1 MLYISQDRS
10 FNLKDRKMI
19 RIIAIATLLFFNGHL
34 LKSQSDPPKLVVGI
48 VVDQMRFDHLYKY
61 QERFSNGGF
70 KRIMREGFN
79 YKNTQFSYVPTVTA
93 AGHASIYTGT
103 TPSIHGIIGNTWY
116 QRSTKQA
123 ITNIGDENE
132 LIVGTKDVN
141 SYGASPRN
149 LLTTTITD
157 QLRMGTNFRAKVISV
172 SLKDRGAILPGGH
185 AANAAYWHDWK
196 SSPGYFISS
205 SYYMDELPNWVT
217 KFNKLEKSDSYLTD
231 SWSTLYPIESYTLS
245 APDDNNYERALGGKT
260 SPTFPYDFKSMRERY
275 SEVGSEF
282 QLIWVTPAGNSLLT
296 DFAIEAIKNEG
307 LGTDDITDFINISYT
322 VTDIIGHTFGPQ
334 SVEFEDVILRLDRN
348 IESLLKSL
356 DATVGTGN
364 YLLFLTSDHGSVPVA
379 SYLADNKL
387 PAGLVN
393 IQKYEAAL
401 LSHLN
406 SKYGTNEWIENFD
419 GEAVYLN
426 RDLIKQKKLS
436 LRVVQQEAADF
447 LITLEDVTGALT
459 ASNLQSK
466 SYGYGMNKMLQN
478 GYHSKRSGDVILVF
492 KPGYVQNL
500 DPRITMQKVKG
511 TTHGSGYAYD
521 THVPMLWFGKSIPKG
536 KSVRK
541 VSVIDIAPSIAQK
554 LNIAY
559 PSGSTGEPLIEL
571 FE

>member
-1 MLYISQDRS
+1 
-10 FNLKDRKMI
+10 MI
-19 RIIAIATLLFFNGHL
+19 RIIAITALLFFNGYL
-34 LKSQSDPPKLVVGI
+34 LKSQTDKPKLVVGI

-79 YKNTQFSYVPTVTA
+79 YKNTQYNYVPTVTA

-103 TPSIHGIIGNTWY
+103 TPSTHGIIGNTWY
-116 QRSTKQA
+116 QRSSKQI
-123 ITNIGDENE
+123 ITNIEDNNE
-132 LIVGTKDVN
+132 LLIGTEAAD
-141 SYGASPRN
+141 SYGGSPRN
-149 LLTTTITD
+149 MLTTTITD

-185 AANAAYWHDWK
+185 SANAAYWHDWK
-196 SSPGYFISS
+196 SSPGNFVSS

-217 KFNKLEKSDSYLTD
+217 KFNKLEKSNSYLTD
-231 SWSTLYPIESYTLS
+231 SWSTLYPIESYTMS
-245 APDDNNYERALGGKT
+245 APDDNNYERAIAGKT
-260 SPTFPYDFKSMRERY
+260 SATFPYDYKSMRERY
-275 SEVGSEF
+275 KEIGAEY

-296 DFAIEAIKNEG
+296 DFAIEAIKSEG
-307 LGTDDITDFINISYT
+307 LGTDEITDFISISYS
-322 VTDIIGHTFGPQ
+322 VPDVIGHTFGPQ
-334 SVEFEDVILRLDRN
+334 SVEFEDVILRLDRD

-387 PAGLVN
+387 PAGIAN
-393 IQKYEAAL
+393 IKNHEVAL

-406 SKYGTNEWIENFD
+406 SKYGTNQWIENFD

-436 LRVVQQEAADF
+436 LRAVQQEAADF
-447 LITLEDVTGALT
+447 LITLEEVAGALI
-459 ASNLQSK
+459 ASDLQSQ
-466 SYGYGMNKMLQN
+466 SYSYGMNQMIQN
-478 GYHSKRSGDVILVF
+478 GYYSKRSGDVILVF
-492 KPGYVQNL
+492 KPGFVQNL
-500 DPRITMQKVKG
+500 DPRITMQKIKG
-511 TTHGSGYAYD
+511 TSHGSGYAYD

-536 KSVRK
+536 NSVRN
-541 VSVIDIAPSIAQK
+541 VSVTDIAPSIAQM
-554 LNIAY
+554 LNISY
-559 PSGSTGEPLIEL
+559 PSGTTGEPLIEL

>member
-1 MLYISQDRS
+1 
-10 FNLKDRKMI
+10 MI
-19 RIIAIATLLFFNGHL
+19 RIIAITALLFFNGYL
-34 LKSQSDPPKLVVGI
+34 VKSQTDKPKLVVGI

-70 KRIMREGFN
+70 KRIIREGFN
-79 YKNTQFSYVPTVTA
+79 YKNTQYNYVPTVTA

-103 TPSIHGIIGNTWY
+103 TPSTHGIIGNTWY
-116 QRSTKQA
+116 QRSSKQI
-123 ITNIGDENE
+123 ITNIEDNNE
-132 LIVGTKDVN
+132 LLIGTEAVD
-141 SYGASPRN
+141 SYGGSPRN

-185 AANAAYWHDWK
+185 SANAAYWHDWK
-196 SSPGYFISS
+196 SSPGNFVSS

-217 KFNKLEKSDSYLTD
+217 KFNKLGKSNSYLTD
-231 SWSTLYPIESYTLS
+231 SWSTLYPIESYTMS
-245 APDDNNYERALGGKT
+245 APDDNNYERAIAGKT
-260 SPTFPYDFKSMRERY
+260 SATFPYDYKSMRERY
-275 SEVGSEF
+275 KEIGAEY

-296 DFAIEAIKNEG
+296 DFAIEAIKSEG
-307 LGTDDITDFINISYT
+307 LGTDEITDFISISYS
-322 VTDIIGHTFGPQ
+322 VPDVIGHTFGPQ
-334 SVEFEDVILRLDRN
+334 SVEFEDVILRLDRD

-387 PAGLVN
+387 PAGIAN
-393 IQKYEAAL
+393 IKNHEVAL

-406 SKYGTNEWIENFD
+406 SKYGTNQWIENFD

-436 LRVVQQEAADF
+436 LRAVQQEAADF
-447 LITLEDVTGALT
+447 LITLEEVTGALI
-459 ASNLQSK
+459 ASDLQSQ
-466 SYGYGMNKMLQN
+466 SYSYGMNQMIQN

-492 KPGYVQNL
+492 KPGFVQNL
-500 DPRITMQKVKG
+500 DPRITMQKIKG
-511 TTHGSGYAYD
+511 TSHGSGYAYD

-536 KSVRK
+536 NSVRN
-541 VSVIDIAPSIAQK
+541 VSVTDIAPSIAQM
-554 LNIAY
+554 LNISY
-559 PSGSTGEPLIEL
+559 PSGTTGEPLIEL

>member
-1 MLYISQDRS
+1 
-10 FNLKDRKMI
+10 MI
-19 RIIAIATLLFFNGHL
+19 RIIAITALLFFNGYL
-34 LKSQSDPPKLVVGI
+34 VKSQTDKPKLVVGI

-70 KRIMREGFN
+70 KRIIREGFN
-79 YKNTQFSYVPTVTA
+79 YKNTQYNYVPTVTA

-103 TPSIHGIIGNTWY
+103 TPSTHGIIGNTWY
-116 QRSTKQA
+116 QRSSKQI
-123 ITNIGDENE
+123 ITNIEDNNE
-132 LIVGTKDVN
+132 LLIGTEAVD
-141 SYGASPRN
+141 SYGGSPRN

-157 QLRMGTNFRAKVISV
+157 QLRLGTNFRAKVISV

-185 AANAAYWHDWK
+185 SANAAYWHDWK
-196 SSPGYFISS
+196 SSPGNFVSS

-217 KFNKLEKSDSYLTD
+217 KFNKLGKSNSYLTD
-231 SWSTLYPIESYTLS
+231 SWSTLYPIESYTMS
-245 APDDNNYERALGGKT
+245 APDDNNYERAIAGKT
-260 SPTFPYDFKSMRERY
+260 SATFPYDYKSMRERY
-275 SEVGSEF
+275 KEIGAEY

-296 DFAIEAIKNEG
+296 DFAIEAIKSEG
-307 LGTDDITDFINISYT
+307 LGTDEITDFISISYS
-322 VTDIIGHTFGPQ
+322 VPDVIGHTFGPQ
-334 SVEFEDVILRLDRN
+334 SVEFEDVILRLDRD

-387 PAGLVN
+387 PAGIAN
-393 IQKYEAAL
+393 IKNHEVAL

-406 SKYGTNEWIENFD
+406 SKYGTNQWIENFD

-436 LRVVQQEAADF
+436 LRAVQQEAADF
-447 LITLEDVTGALT
+447 LITLEEVTGALI
-459 ASNLQSK
+459 ASDLQSQ
-466 SYGYGMNKMLQN
+466 SYSYGMNQMIQN

-492 KPGYVQNL
+492 KPGFVQNL
-500 DPRITMQKVKG
+500 DPRITMQKIKG
-511 TTHGSGYAYD
+511 TSHGSGYAYD

-536 KSVRK
+536 NSVRN
-541 VSVIDIAPSIAQK
+541 VSVTDIAPSIAQM
-554 LNIAY
+554 LNISY
-559 PSGSTGEPLIEL
+559 PSGTTGEPLIEL

>member
-1 MLYISQDRS
+1 M
-10 FNLKDRKMI
+10 
-19 RIIAIATLLFFNGHL
+19 
-34 LKSQSDPPKLVVGI
+34 
-48 VVDQMRFDHLYKY
+48 
-61 QERFSNGGF
+61 
-70 KRIMREGFN
+70 
-79 YKNTQFSYVPTVTA
+79 
-93 AGHASIYTGT
+93 
-103 TPSIHGIIGNTWY
+103 
-116 QRSTKQA
+116 
-123 ITNIGDENE
+123 
-132 LIVGTKDVN
+132 
-141 SYGASPRN
+141 
-149 LLTTTITD
+149 
-157 QLRMGTNFRAKVISV
+157 
-172 SLKDRGAILPGGH
+172 
-185 AANAAYWHDWK
+185 
-196 SSPGYFISS
+196 
-205 SYYMDELPNWVT
+205 
-217 KFNKLEKSDSYLTD
+217 
-231 SWSTLYPIESYTLS
+231 
-245 APDDNNYERALGGKT
+245 
-260 SPTFPYDFKSMRERY
+260 
-275 SEVGSEF
+275 
-282 QLIWVTPAGNSLLT
+282 LT

-387 PAGLVN
+387 PAGLAN
-393 IQKYEAAL
+393 IQKHEAAL

-406 SKYGTNEWIENFD
+406 SKYGTNQWIENFD
-419 GEAVYLN
+419 GESVYLN

-436 LRVVQQEAADF
+436 IRAVQQEAADF

-459 ASNLQSK
+459 ASDLQSK
-466 SYGYGMNKMLQN
+466 SYGYGMNQMLQN

-492 KPGYVQNL
+492 KPGFVQNL
-500 DPRITMQKVKG
+500 DPRITMQTVKG

-521 THVPMLWFGKSIPKG
+521 THVPMLWFGNSIPKG

-541 VSVIDIAPSIAQK
+541 VSVIDIAPSIAQM

>member
-1 MLYISQDRS
+1 
-10 FNLKDRKMI
+10 MI
-19 RIIAIATLLFFNGHL
+19 RIIAITALLFFNGYL
-34 LKSQSDPPKLVVGI
+34 LKSQTDKPKLVVGI

-79 YKNTQFSYVPTVTA
+79 YKNTQYNYVPTVTA

-103 TPSIHGIIGNTWY
+103 TPSTHGIIGNTWY
-116 QRSTKQA
+116 QRSSKQI
-123 ITNIGDENE
+123 ITNIEDNNE
-132 LIVGTKDVN
+132 LLIGTEAVD
-141 SYGASPRN
+141 SYGGSPRN

-185 AANAAYWHDWK
+185 SANAAYWHDWK
-196 SSPGYFISS
+196 SSPGNFVSS

-217 KFNKLEKSDSYLTD
+217 KVNKLEKSNSYLTD
-231 SWSTLYPIESYTLS
+231 SWSTLYPIESYTMS
-245 APDDNNYERALGGKT
+245 APDDNNYERAIAGKT
-260 SPTFPYDFKSMRERY
+260 SATFPYDYKSMRERY
-275 SEVGSEF
+275 KEIGAEY

-296 DFAIEAIKNEG
+296 DFAIEAIKSEG
-307 LGTDDITDFINISYT
+307 LGTDEITDFISISYS
-322 VTDIIGHTFGPQ
+322 VPDVIGHTFGPQ
-334 SVEFEDVILRLDRN
+334 SVEFEDVILRLDRD

-387 PAGLVN
+387 PAGIAN
-393 IQKYEAAL
+393 IKKHEVAL

-406 SKYGTNEWIENFD
+406 SKYGTNQWIENFD

-436 LRVVQQEAADF
+436 LRAVQQEAADF
-447 LITLEDVTGALT
+447 LITLEEVTGALI
-459 ASNLQSK
+459 ASDLQSQ
-466 SYGYGMNKMLQN
+466 SYSYGMNQMIQN
-478 GYHSKRSGDVILVF
+478 GYYSKRSGDVILVF
-492 KPGYVQNL
+492 KPGFVQSL
-500 DPRITMQKVKG
+500 DPRITMQKIKG
-511 TTHGSGYAYD
+511 TSHGSGYAYD
-521 THVPMLWFGKSIPKG
+521 THVPMLWFGNSIPKG
-536 KSVRK
+536 NSVRK
-541 VSVIDIAPSIAQK
+541 VSVTDIAPSIAQI
-554 LNIAY
+554 LNISY
-559 PSGSTGEPLIEL
+559 PSGTTGEPLIEL

>member
-1 MLYISQDRS
+1 
-10 FNLKDRKMI
+10 MI
-19 RIIAIATLLFFNGHL
+19 RIIAITALLFFNGYL
-34 LKSQSDPPKLVVGI
+34 VKSQTDKPKLVVGI

-70 KRIMREGFN
+70 KRIIREGFN
-79 YKNTQFSYVPTVTA
+79 YKNTQYNYVPTVTA

-103 TPSIHGIIGNTWY
+103 TPSTHGIIGNTWY
-116 QRSTKQA
+116 QRSSKQI
-123 ITNIGDENE
+123 ITNIEDNNE
-132 LIVGTKDVN
+132 LLIGTEAVD
-141 SYGASPRN
+141 SYGGSPRN

-157 QLRMGTNFRAKVISV
+157 QLRLGTNFRAKVISV

-185 AANAAYWHDWK
+185 SANAAYWHDWK
-196 SSPGYFISS
+196 SSPGNFVSS

-217 KFNKLEKSDSYLTD
+217 KFNKLGKSNSYLTD
-231 SWSTLYPIESYTLS
+231 SWSTLYPIESYTMS
-245 APDDNNYERALGGKT
+245 APDDNNYERAIAGKT
-260 SPTFPYDFKSMRERY
+260 SATFPYDYKSMRERY
-275 SEVGSEF
+275 KEIGAEY

-296 DFAIEAIKNEG
+296 DFAIEAIKSEG
-307 LGTDDITDFINISYT
+307 LGTDDITDFINISYS
-322 VTDIIGHTFGPQ
+322 VPDVIGHTFGPQ
-334 SVEFEDVILRLDRN
+334 SVEFEDVILRLDRD

-387 PAGLVN
+387 PAGIAN
-393 IQKYEAAL
+393 IKNHEVAL

-406 SKYGTNEWIENFD
+406 SKYGTNQWIENFD

-436 LRVVQQEAADF
+436 LRAVQQEAADF
-447 LITLEDVTGALT
+447 LITLEEVTGALI
-459 ASNLQSK
+459 ASDLQSQ
-466 SYGYGMNKMLQN
+466 SYSYGMNQMIQN

-492 KPGYVQNL
+492 KPGFVQNL
-500 DPRITMQKVKG
+500 DPRITMQKIKG
-511 TTHGSGYAYD
+511 TSHGSGYAYD

-536 KSVRK
+536 NSVRN
-541 VSVIDIAPSIAQK
+541 VSVTDIAPSIAQM
-554 LNIAY
+554 LNISY
-559 PSGSTGEPLIEL
+559 PSGTTGEPLIEL